1 MFQVI
6 YIREAHPAD
15 SARAAGEW
23 SKVNEPETLAKR
35 IEVAKK
41 CRDETKMGIPV
52 AVDDMDDTAAMLYDG
67 YPDRLYIVTPDG
79 KVAYNG
85 AKGPRG
91 FKPDEMVKKLE
102 AILAAE

>member
-1 MFQVI
+1 MV

-15 SARAAGEW
+15 SPRAAGKW
-23 SKVNEPETLAKR
+23 SKVNEPETLEQR

-41 CRDETKMGIPV
+41 CAEELDLGIPV
-52 AVDDMDDTAAMLYDG
+52 AVDDMEDTAAKTYDG
-67 YPDRLYIVTPDG
+67 YPDRLYIVTKDG

-91 FKPDEMVKKLE
+91 FKPDEMVQRLE
-102 AILAAE
+102 EILAE

>member
-1 MFQVI
+1 MI

-15 SARAAGEW
+15 SSRAAGEW
-23 SKVNEPETLAKR
+23 SKVNEPETLEKR

-41 CRDETKMGIPV
+41 CRDELSMDIPV
-52 AVDDMDDTAAMLYDG
+52 AVDDMDDTAAKTYDG

-91 FKPDEMVKKLE
+91 FKPAEMVKKLE
-102 AILAAE
+102 TLIAE